1 MSILYQSETIEY
13 LECESNNELI
23 IFYELDNFNYL
34 SVLLWKLPKENVQ
47 CKRKRT
53 LNCIKISVLWQNEKN
68 IQASE
73 TAGGASLAV
82 DLPECSFFYYTY
94 FSDNTCIYCKYM
106 QRNIKT
112 AKKRKSKRVAL
123 Y

>member
-1 MSILYQSETIEY
+1 M
-13 LECESNNELI
+13 
-23 IFYELDNFNYL
+23 
-34 SVLLWKLPKENVQ
+34 
-47 CKRKRT
+47 
-53 LNCIKISVLWQNEKN
+53 EKN

-82 DLPECSFFYYTY
+82 DLPECSFFIILY